1 MYVVTGMFQR
11 QTIFME
17 RFASQFTVQFLI
29 LGGCA
34 LFVLY
39 LAGIPLLLL
48 LYGSIRSAPIGE
60 PGAVYTIQNYLKAY
74 FDKEFYSLFLNSLYF
89 ATGTCLLT
97 FLIGTFLA
105 WVSER
110 TNTPGKKIIV
120 IMALIPFI
128 IPGILTTISWILL
141 LSPKIGL
148 INLVV
153 KDLLDLE
160 AGPFSVYS
168 MWGMIWAESM
178 HLFPL
183 VFLLMSAAFRNMD
196 TSLEEAALVAGSST
210 FGTFKRVTLP
220 LMRPAMF
227 GVLLIIFI
235 RGIEAFEVPAL
246 VGVPA
251 KISVFTTKIFL
262 AIHQYPSD
270 FGLAGAYAVTLL
282 SISTVGVLLYGRI
295 TRREERYATV
305 TGKGYRPRVIDL
317 GTWRWVTCGAAFLI
331 FFFAVLLPVLV
342 LLWSS
347 FVPFYGV
354 PSRELIGKMTLAN
367 YHYIFNY
374 PLAVTAFKNSIYLS
388 IGSATL
394 VMLLTSIIAWVTV
407 KSKLP
412 GRTLLDNMTF
422 IPIAVPGI
430 VLGVSLIWVYL
441 TLPIPIYGT
450 IWVLLLAYITK
461 FMPYGIRAAS
471 ASMIQINK
479 ELEEAS
485 FAAGGTWFQTFRRVI
500 LPLLMPGF
508 TAGWIY
514 ISIIAL
520 RELSTS
526 ILLYSH
532 ESVVLSIMA
541 FDLWEGGQYT
551 YVCAL
556 GVVMVLVLI
565 AMAIIARTVGGKVG
579 IVG

>member
-1 MYVVTGMFQR
+1 MGS
-11 QTIFME
+11 
-17 RFASQFTVQFLI
+17 RFNSQSLI
-29 LGGCA
+29 LIGCTA
-34 LFVLY
+34 FVLY
-39 LAGIPLLLL
+39 LAGIPLLML

-60 PGAVYTIQNYLKAY
+60 PGATYTLQNYVKAY
-74 FDKEFYSLFLNSLYF
+74 FDKEFYLLLGNSIYYAL
-89 ATGTCLLT
+89 GTCSLT

-110 TNTPGKKIIV
+110 TNTPFKKLFIV
-120 IMALIPFI
+120 MSLIPFI
-128 IPGILTTISWILL
+128 IPGILSTISWILL

-148 INLVV
+148 INIVV
-153 KDLLDLE
+153 KELLGLE
-160 AGPFSVYS
+160 SAPFNVYS
-168 MWGMIWAESM
+168 MWGMIWAESI
-178 HLFPL
+178 HLYPL

-196 TSLEEAALVAGSST
+196 TSLEEAALTAGSST
-210 FGTFKRVTLP
+210 LQTFWRVTLP

-227 GVLLIIFI
+227 SVLLINFI

-246 VGVPA
+246 IGVPA

-262 AIHQYPSD
+262 AIHQFPSD

-282 SISTVGVLLYGRI
+282 VISTVGVLIYGRI

-317 GTWRWVTCGAAFLI
+317 GGWKYLTLGISFLV
-331 FFFAVLLPVLV
+331 FLLAVILPVFV

-347 FVPFYGV
+347 FIPYYGV
-354 PSRELIGKMTLAN
+354 PSRELMQKMTWAN
-367 YHYIFNY
+367 YQYILNY
-374 PLAVTAFKNSIYLS
+374 PLAWTAFKNSFYLS
-388 IGSATL
+388 VGTATL
-394 VMLLTSIIAWVTV
+394 VMLLTSVIAWITV
-407 KSKLP
+407 KTKLP
-412 GRTLLDNMTF
+412 GRGFLDTMTF
-422 IPIAVPGI
+422 IPIAMPGI

-450 IWVLLLAYITK
+450 IWVLLLAYMTK
-461 FMPYGIRAAS
+461 YIPYGIRASS

-485 FAAGGTWFQTFRRVI
+485 LTAGGTWFQTFRKII

-526 ILLYSH
+526 ILLYSYN
-532 ESVVLSIMA
+532 STVLSIMA

-556 GVVMVLVLI
+556 GVMMVLLLV
-565 AMAIIARTVGGKVG
+565 AMAATARTLGAKIG
-579 IVG
+579 IAE

>member
-1 MYVVTGMFQR
+1 MGN
-11 QTIFME
+11 
-17 RFASQFTVQFLI
+17 RFSSQSLI
-29 LGGCA
+29 LVGCT

-39 LAGIPLLLL
+39 LAGIPLVML

-60 PGAVYTIQNYLKAY
+60 PGAHFTIANYIKAY
-74 FDKEFYSLFLNSLYF
+74 VDKEFYLLLLNSVYY
-89 ATGTCLLT
+89 AIGTCTLT

-110 TNTPGKKIIV
+110 TNTPFKKLFV
-120 IMALIPFI
+120 VMSLIPFI
-128 IPGILTTISWILL
+128 IPGILSTISWILL

-148 INLVV
+148 INIVV
-153 KDLLDLE
+153 KEALGLE
-160 AGPFSVYS
+160 SAPFNVYS
-168 MWGMIWAESM
+168 MWGMIWAESI
-178 HLFPL
+178 HLYPL

-196 TSLEEAALVAGSST
+196 TSLEEAALTAGSST
-210 FGTFKRVTLP
+210 AQTFYKVTLP
-220 LMRPAMF
+220 LMRPAMVS
-227 GVLLIIFI
+227 VLLINFI

-246 VGVPA
+246 IGVPA

-262 AIHQYPSD
+262 AIHQFPSD

-282 SISTVGVLLYGRI
+282 CISTIGVLIYGKI

-317 GTWRWVTCGAAFLI
+317 GNWKYLTLGIAILI
-331 FFFAVLLPVLV
+331 FLLAVILPIFV

-347 FVPFYGV
+347 FIPYYGV
-354 PSRELIGKMTLAN
+354 PSWELAAKMTWAN
-367 YHYIFNY
+367 YIYIMNY
-374 PLAVTAFKNSIYLS
+374 PLAATAFKNSFYLS
-388 IGSATL
+388 VGTATL
-394 VMLLTSIIAWVTV
+394 VMLLTSVIAWITV
-407 KSKLP
+407 KTKLP
-412 GRTLLDNMTF
+412 GRAFLDTMCF
-422 IPIAVPGI
+422 IPIAMPGI

-450 IWVLLLAYITK
+450 IWVLLLAYMTK
-461 FMPYGIRAAS
+461 YIPYGIRAAS

-485 FAAGGTWFQTFRRVI
+485 FTAGGTWSQTFRKII

-526 ILLYSH
+526 ILLYSYN
-532 ESVVLSIMA
+532 STVLSIMA

-556 GVVMVLVLI
+556 GVMMVLLLVT
-565 AMAIIARTVGGKVG
+565 MAAIARKLGAKIG
-579 IVG
+579 IAE

>member
-1 MYVVTGMFQR
+1 MGS
-11 QTIFME
+11 
-17 RFASQFTVQFLI
+17 RFNSQSLI
-29 LGGCA
+29 LIACTA
-34 LFVLY
+34 FVLY
-39 LAGIPLLLL
+39 LAGIPLLML

-60 PGAVYTIQNYLKAY
+60 PGATYTIQNYTKAY
-74 FDKEFYSLFLNSLYF
+74 FDKEFYLLLGNSVYYAL
-89 ATGTCLLT
+89 GTCTLT

-110 TNTPGKKIIV
+110 TNTPLKKLFIV
-120 IMALIPFI
+120 MSLIPFI
-128 IPGILTTISWILL
+128 IPGILSTISWILL

-148 INLVV
+148 INIAIKQVFG
-153 KDLLDLE
+153 LE
-160 AGPFSVYS
+160 SAPFNVYS
-168 MWGMIWAESM
+168 MWGMIWAESI
-178 HLFPL
+178 HLYPL

-196 TSLEEAALVAGSST
+196 TSLEEAALTAGSST
-210 FGTFKRVTLP
+210 IETFWRVTLP

-227 GVLLIIFI
+227 SVLLINFI

-246 VGVPA
+246 IGVPA

-262 AIHQYPSD
+262 AIHQFPSD

-282 SISTVGVLLYGRI
+282 VISTVGVLIYGRI
-295 TRREERYATV
+295 TRREERFATV

-317 GTWRWVTCGAAFLI
+317 GKWKYATLAISFVIFLL
-331 FFFAVLLPVLV
+331 AVILPVFV

-347 FVPFYGV
+347 FIPYYGV
-354 PSRELIGKMTLAN
+354 PSKELMHKMTWAN
-367 YHYIFNY
+367 YQYILNY
-374 PLAVTAFKNSIYLS
+374 PLALTAFKNSFYLS
-388 IGSATL
+388 VGSATL
-394 VMLLTSIIAWVTV
+394 VMLLTSVIAWITV
-407 KSKLP
+407 KTKLP
-412 GRTLLDNMTF
+412 GRAFLDNMTF
-422 IPIAVPGI
+422 IPIAMPGI

-450 IWVLLLAYITK
+450 IWVLLLAYMTK
-461 FMPYGIRAAS
+461 YIPYGIRAAS

-485 FAAGGTWFQTFRRVI
+485 LTAGGTWFQTFRKII

-526 ILLYSH
+526 ILLYSYN
-532 ESVVLSIMA
+532 STVLSIMA

-556 GVVMVLVLI
+556 GVLMVLMLVIMAAAARKLGAKIGI
-565 AMAIIARTVGGKVG
+565 AE
-579 IVG
+579 

>member
-1 MYVVTGMFQR
+1 MGNRVS
-11 QTIFME
+11 
-17 RFASQFTVQFLI
+17 SQSLI
-29 LGGCA
+29 LVGCT

-39 LAGIPLLLL
+39 LAGVPLLML

-60 PGAVYTIQNYLKAY
+60 PGATYTIQNYVKAY
-74 FDKEFYSLFLNSLYF
+74 FDKEFYLLLLNSVYYAL
-89 ATGTCLLT
+89 GTCTLT

-110 TNTPGKKIIV
+110 TNTPFKKLFV
-120 IMALIPFI
+120 VMSLIPFI
-128 IPGILTTISWILL
+128 IPGILSTISWILL

-148 INLVV
+148 INIVV
-153 KDLLDLE
+153 KDILRLE
-160 AGPFSVYS
+160 SAPFNVYS
-168 MWGMIWAESM
+168 MWGMIWAESI
-178 HLFPL
+178 HLYPL

-196 TSLEEAALVAGSST
+196 TSLEEAALASGSST
-210 FGTFKRVTLP
+210 FQTFCHVTLP

-227 GVLLIIFI
+227 SLLLINFV

-246 VGVPA
+246 IGVPA

-262 AIHQYPSD
+262 AIHQFPSD

-282 SISTVGVLLYGRI
+282 AISTVGVLLYGKL
-295 TRREERYATV
+295 TRKEERYATV

-317 GTWRWVTCGAAFLI
+317 GSWKYLTLGISFLI
-331 FFFAVLLPVLV
+331 FFLAVILPVFV

-347 FVPFYGV
+347 FIPYYGV
-354 PSRELIGKMTLAN
+354 PSRELMAKMTWAN
-367 YHYIFNY
+367 YQYIINY
-374 PLAVTAFKNSIYLS
+374 PLALTAFKNSFYLS
-388 IGSATL
+388 VGSATL
-394 VMLLTSIIAWVTV
+394 VMLLTSVIAWITV
-407 KSKLP
+407 KTRLP
-412 GRTLLDNMTF
+412 GRALLDNMTF
-422 IPIAVPGI
+422 IPIAMPGI

-450 IWVLLLAYITK
+450 IWVLLLAYLTK

-485 FAAGGTWFQTFRRVI
+485 LTAGGTWFQTFRKVV

-526 ILLYSH
+526 ILLYSYN
-532 ESVVLSIMA
+532 STVLSIMA

-556 GVVMVLVLI
+556 GVLMVLLLI
-565 AMAIIARTVGGKVG
+565 AMAFTARKLGARIGIAE
-579 IVG
+579 

>member
-1 MYVVTGMFQR
+1 MGS
-11 QTIFME
+11 
-17 RFASQFTVQFLI
+17 RFNSQSLI
-29 LGGCA
+29 LVGCTA
-34 LFVLY
+34 LVLY
-39 LAGIPLLLL
+39 LAGIPLLML

-60 PGAVYTIQNYLKAY
+60 PGATYTIQNYVKAY
-74 FDKEFYSLFLNSLYF
+74 FDKEFYLLLLNSIYYAL
-89 ATGTCLLT
+89 GTCTLT

-110 TNTPGKKIIV
+110 TNTPLKKLFV
-120 IMALIPFI
+120 VMSLIPFI
-128 IPGILTTISWILL
+128 IPGILSTISWILL

-148 INLVV
+148 INIAIRDILG
-153 KDLLDLE
+153 LE
-160 AGPFSVYS
+160 TAPFNVYS
-168 MWGMIWAESM
+168 MWGMIWTESI
-178 HLFPL
+178 HLYPL

-196 TSLEEAALVAGSST
+196 TSLEEASLTAGSST
-210 FGTFKRVTLP
+210 FQTFFRVTLP

-227 GVLLIIFI
+227 SVLLINFV

-246 VGVPA
+246 IGVPA

-262 AIHQYPSD
+262 AIHQFPSD

-282 SISTVGVLLYGRI
+282 VISTIGVLIYGRI

-317 GTWRWVTCGAAFLI
+317 GGWKYLTLGIACLI
-331 FFFAVLLPVLV
+331 FLLAVILPIFV

-347 FVPFYGV
+347 FIPYYGV
-354 PSRELIGKMTLAN
+354 PSRELMQKMTWAN
-367 YHYIFNY
+367 YQYIINY
-374 PLAVTAFKNSIYLS
+374 PLAMTAFKNSFYLS
-388 IGSATL
+388 VGSATL
-394 VMLLTSIIAWVTV
+394 VMLLTSVIAWITV
-407 KSKLP
+407 KTKLP
-412 GRTLLDNMTF
+412 GRAFLDNMTF
-422 IPIAVPGI
+422 IPIAMPGI

-450 IWVLLLAYITK
+450 IWVLLLAYMTK
-461 FMPYGIRAAS
+461 YIPYGIRAAS

-485 FAAGGTWFQTFRRVI
+485 FTAGGTWFQTFRKVI

-526 ILLYSH
+526 ILLYSYN
-532 ESVVLSIMA
+532 STVLSIMA

-556 GVVMVLVLI
+556 GVLMVLLLV
-565 AMAIIARTVGGKVG
+565 AMAFTARKLGAKIGIAE
-579 IVG
+579 

>member
-1 MYVVTGMFQR
+1 VRRFNS
-11 QTIFME
+11 QT
-17 RFASQFTVQFLI
+17 LI
-29 LGGCA
+29 LIGA
-34 LFVLY
+34 IAFVLY
-39 LAGIPLLLL
+39 LAGVPLVML
-48 LYGSIRSAPIGE
+48 LYGSVRSAPIGE
-60 PGAVYTIQNYLKAY
+60 PGATYTIQNYVKAY
-74 FDKEFYSLFLNSLYF
+74 FDKEFYFLLLNSIYYGL
-89 ATGTCLLT
+89 GTCTLT

-110 TNTPGKKIIV
+110 TNTPLKKLFV
-120 IMALIPFI
+120 VMSLIPFI
-128 IPGILTTISWILL
+128 IPGILSTISWILL

-153 KDLLDLE
+153 KDFLGLE
-160 AGPFSVYS
+160 SAPFNIYT
-168 MWGMIWAESM
+168 MWGMIWAESI
-178 HLFPL
+178 HLYPL

-196 TSLEEAALVAGSST
+196 TSLEEAALTAGSST
-210 FGTFKRVTLP
+210 FSTFCRVTLP

-227 GVLLIIFI
+227 SVLLINFI

-246 VGVPA
+246 IGVPA

-262 AIHQYPSD
+262 AIHQFPSD

-282 SISTVGVLLYGRI
+282 VISTTGVLIYGRI

-317 GTWRWVTCGAAFLI
+317 GVWKYLTLGVSFLI
-331 FFFAVLLPVLV
+331 FFLAVILPVFV

-347 FVPFYGV
+347 FIPYYGV
-354 PSRELIGKMTLAN
+354 PSRELMEKMTWAN
-367 YHYIFNY
+367 YQYILNY
-374 PLAVTAFKNSIYLS
+374 PLALTAFKNSFYLS
-388 IGSATL
+388 VGSATL
-394 VMLLTSIIAWVTV
+394 VMLLTSLIAWITV
-407 KSKLP
+407 KTKLP
-412 GRTLLDNMTF
+412 GRALLDNMTF
-422 IPIAVPGI
+422 IPIAMPGI

-485 FAAGGTWFQTFRRVI
+485 LTAGGTWFQTFRKVI

-526 ILLYSH
+526 ILLYSYN
-532 ESVVLSIMA
+532 STVLSIMA

-556 GVVMVLVLI
+556 GVLMVLLLVT
-565 AMAIIARTVGGKVG
+565 MAFVARKLGARVG
-579 IVG
+579 IAE

>member
-1 MYVVTGMFQR
+1 VRRFNS
-11 QTIFME
+11 QT
-17 RFASQFTVQFLI
+17 LI
-29 LGGCA
+29 LIGA
-34 LFVLY
+34 TLFVLY
-39 LAGIPLLLL
+39 LAGVPLLML

-60 PGAVYTIQNYLKAY
+60 PGATYTIQNYVKAY
-74 FDKEFYSLFLNSLYF
+74 FDREFYFLFLNSLYYGL
-89 ATGTCLLT
+89 GTCVIT

-110 TNTPGKKIIV
+110 TNTPFKKLFIV
-120 IMALIPFI
+120 MALIPFI
-128 IPGILTTISWILL
+128 IPGILSTISWILL

-148 INLVV
+148 INIVV
-153 KDLLDLE
+153 KQALGLE
-160 AGPFSVYS
+160 AAPFNIYS
-168 MWGMIWAESM
+168 MWGMIWAESI
-178 HLFPL
+178 HLYPL

-196 TSLEEAALVAGSST
+196 TSLEEAALASGSST
-210 FGTFKRVTLP
+210 FTTFKRITLP

-227 GVLLIIFI
+227 SVLLIIFI

-246 VGVPA
+246 IGVPA

-262 AIHQYPSD
+262 AIHQFPSD

-282 SISTVGVLLYGRI
+282 VISTTGVLIYGKI
-295 TRREERYATV
+295 TRGEERYATV

-317 GTWRWVTCGAAFLI
+317 GAWKYLTCAICFAIFLL
-331 FFFAVLLPVLV
+331 AVILPVFV

-347 FVPFYGV
+347 VIPYYGV
-354 PSRELIGKMTLAN
+354 PSRELMAKMTLAN
-367 YHYIFNY
+367 FHYILNY
-374 PLAVTAFKNSIYLS
+374 PLALTAFKNSFYLS
-388 IGSATL
+388 VGSATL
-394 VMLLTSIIAWVTV
+394 VMLLTSIIAWITV
-407 KSKLP
+407 KTKLP
-412 GRTLLDNMTF
+412 GRALLDNMTF
-422 IPIAVPGI
+422 VPIAMPGI

-485 FAAGGTWFQTFRRVI
+485 LTAGGTWFQTFRKVI

-508 TAGWIY
+508 IAGWIY

-526 ILLYSH
+526 ILLYSYN
-532 ESVVLSIMA
+532 STVLSIMA

-556 GVVMVLVLI
+556 GVLMVMLLV
-565 AMAIIARTVGGKVG
+565 AMAYTARRLGARIGIAE
-579 IVG
+579 

>member
-1 MYVVTGMFQR
+1 MGSRVN
-11 QTIFME
+11 
-17 RFASQFTVQFLI
+17 SQSLI
-29 LGGCA
+29 LAGCI

-39 LAGIPLLLL
+39 LAGVPLVML

-60 PGAVYTIQNYLKAY
+60 PGATYTIQNYIKAY
-74 FDKEFYSLFLNSLYF
+74 FDKEFYLLLLNSVYYAL
-89 ATGTCLLT
+89 GTCTLT
-97 FLIGTFLA
+97 FIIGTFLA

-110 TNTPGKKIIV
+110 TNTPLKKLFV
-120 IMALIPFI
+120 VMSLIPFI
-128 IPGILTTISWILL
+128 IPGILSTISWILL

-148 INLVV
+148 INIVV
-153 KDLLDLE
+153 KEVLGLE
-160 AGPFSVYS
+160 SAPFNVYS
-168 MWGMIWAESM
+168 MWGMIWAEAI
-178 HLFPL
+178 HLYPL
-183 VFLLMSAAFRNMD
+183 VFLLMSASFRNMD
-196 TSLEEAALVAGSST
+196 TSLEEAALTAGSST
-210 FGTFKRVTLP
+210 WQTFCRVTLP

-227 GVLLIIFI
+227 SVLLINFV

-246 VGVPA
+246 IGVPA

-262 AIHQYPSD
+262 AIHQFPSD

-282 SISTVGVLLYGRI
+282 AISTVGVLIYGRI
-295 TRREERYATV
+295 TRREERFATV

-317 GTWRWVTCGAAFLI
+317 GAWKYVTLGISFLI
-331 FFFAVLLPVLV
+331 FFLAVILPVFV

-347 FVPFYGV
+347 FIPYYGV
-354 PSRELIGKMTLAN
+354 PSYELMAKMTWAN
-367 YHYIFNY
+367 YQYIINY
-374 PLAVTAFKNSIYLS
+374 PLALTAFKNSFYLS
-388 IGSATL
+388 VGSATL
-394 VMLLTSIIAWVTV
+394 VMLLTSIISWITV
-407 KSKLP
+407 KTKLP
-412 GRTLLDNMTF
+412 GRALLDNMTF
-422 IPIAVPGI
+422 IPIAMPGI

-485 FAAGGTWFQTFRRVI
+485 LTAGGTWFQTFRKVI

-526 ILLYSH
+526 ILLYSYN
-532 ESVVLSIMA
+532 STVLSIMA
-541 FDLWEGGQYT
+541 FDRWEGGQYT

-556 GVVMVLVLI
+556 GVLMVLLLI
-565 AMAIIARTVGGKVG
+565 TMAFTARRLGAKIGIAE
-579 IVG
+579 

>member
-1 MYVVTGMFQR
+1 MGN
-11 QTIFME
+11 
-17 RFASQFTVQFLI
+17 RFNSQSLI
-29 LGGCA
+29 LVGCT

-39 LAGIPLLLL
+39 LAGVPLLML

-60 PGAVYTIQNYLKAY
+60 PGAHFTIANYVKAY
-74 FDKEFYSLFLNSLYF
+74 VDKEFYLLLLNSVYY
-89 ATGTCLLT
+89 AIGTCTLT

-110 TNTPGKKIIV
+110 TNTPFKKLFMV
-120 IMALIPFI
+120 MSLIPFI
-128 IPGILTTISWILL
+128 IPGILSTISWILL

-148 INLVV
+148 INIVV
-153 KDLLDLE
+153 KEALGLE
-160 AGPFSVYS
+160 AAPFNVYS
-168 MWGMIWAESM
+168 MWGMIWAESI
-178 HLFPL
+178 HLYPL

-196 TSLEEAALVAGSST
+196 TSLEEAALTAGSST
-210 FGTFKRVTLP
+210 FQTFRTVTLP
-220 LMRPAMF
+220 LMRPAMVS
-227 GVLLIIFI
+227 VLLINFI

-246 VGVPA
+246 IGVPA

-262 AIHQYPSD
+262 AIHQFPSD

-282 SISTVGVLLYGRI
+282 AISTAGVLIYGKI

-317 GTWRWVTCGAAFLI
+317 GNWKWLTLGISFLVFFLAVILPI
-331 FFFAVLLPVLV
+331 FV

-347 FVPFYGV
+347 FIPYYGV
-354 PSRELIGKMTLAN
+354 PSWELAGKMTWSN
-367 YHYIFNY
+367 YHYILNY
-374 PLAVTAFKNSIYLS
+374 PLAATAFKNSFYLS
-388 IGSATL
+388 VGTATL
-394 VMLLTSIIAWVTV
+394 VMLLTSVIAWITV
-407 KSKLP
+407 KTKLP
-412 GRTLLDNMTF
+412 GRAFLDTMCF
-422 IPIAVPGI
+422 IPIAMPGI

-450 IWVLLLAYITK
+450 IWVLLLAYMTK
-461 FMPYGIRAAS
+461 YIPYGIRAAS

-485 FAAGGTWFQTFRRVI
+485 FTAGGTWFQTFWKII

-526 ILLYSH
+526 ILLYSYN
-532 ESVVLSIMA
+532 STVLSIMA

-556 GVVMVLVLI
+556 GVLMVLLLVTMAMVARKLGAKIGI
-565 AMAIIARTVGGKVG
+565 AE
-579 IVG
+579 

>member
-1 MYVVTGMFQR
+1 MR
-11 QTIFME
+11 RLNSQT
-17 RFASQFTVQFLI
+17 LI
-29 LGGCA
+29 LIGA
-34 LFVLY
+34 ILFVLY
-39 LAGIPLLLL
+39 LAGVPLVML

-60 PGAVYTIQNYLKAY
+60 PGATYTIQNYVKAY
-74 FDKEFYSLFLNSLYF
+74 FDKEFYLLLLNSVYYAL
-89 ATGTCLLT
+89 GTCSLT
-97 FLIGTFLA
+97 FLLGTFLA

-110 TNTPGKKIIV
+110 TNTPFKKLFV
-120 IMALIPFI
+120 VMSLIPFI
-128 IPGILTTISWILL
+128 IPGILSTISWILL

-148 INLVV
+148 INLAV
-153 KDLLDLE
+153 KGALGLE
-160 AGPFSVYS
+160 SAPFNVYS
-168 MWGMIWAESM
+168 MWGMIWAESI
-178 HLFPL
+178 HLYPL

-196 TSLEEAALVAGSST
+196 TSLEEAALTAGSST
-210 FGTFKRVTLP
+210 FQTFCKVTLP

-227 GVLLIIFI
+227 SVLLINFV

-246 VGVPA
+246 IGVPA

-262 AIHQYPSD
+262 AIHQFPSD

-282 SISTVGVLLYGRI
+282 AISTTGVIIYGRI

-317 GTWRWVTCGAAFLI
+317 GAWKFVTLGISFLI
-331 FFFAVLLPVLV
+331 FFLAVILPVFV

-347 FVPFYGV
+347 FIPYYGV
-354 PSRELIGKMTLAN
+354 PSIELMEKMTFAN
-367 YHYIFNY
+367 YQYIINY
-374 PLAVTAFKNSIYLS
+374 PLALTAFKNSFYLS
-388 IGSATL
+388 VGSATL
-394 VMLLTSIIAWVTV
+394 VMFLTSIIAWITV
-407 KSKLP
+407 KTKLP
-412 GRTLLDNMTF
+412 GRALLDNMTF
-422 IPIAVPGI
+422 IPIAMPGI

-471 ASMIQINK
+471 ASMIQINN
-479 ELEEAS
+479 ELQEAS
-485 FAAGGTWFQTFRRVI
+485 FTAGGTWSQTFRKII

-526 ILLYSH
+526 ILLYSYN
-532 ESVVLSIMA
+532 STVLSIMA

-556 GVVMVLVLI
+556 GVLMVLLLLT
-565 AMAIIARTVGGKVG
+565 MAAVARKLGAKVG
-579 IVG
+579 IAE

>member
-1 MYVVTGMFQR
+1 MGSRFNS
-11 QTIFME
+11 QT
-17 RFASQFTVQFLI
+17 LI
-29 LGGCA
+29 LIGCTA
-34 LFVLY
+34 FILY
-39 LAGIPLLLL
+39 LAGVPLVML

-60 PGAVYTIQNYLKAY
+60 PGATFTIQNYVKAY
-74 FDKEFYSLFLNSLYF
+74 FDKEFYLLFLNSIYYAL
-89 ATGTCLLT
+89 GTCGLT
-97 FLIGTFLA
+97 FLLGTFLA

-110 TNTPGKKIIV
+110 TNTPFKKLFV
-120 IMALIPFI
+120 VMSLIPFI
-128 IPGILTTISWILL
+128 IPGILSTISWILL

-148 INLVV
+148 INIVL
-153 KDLLDLE
+153 KELLGLE
-160 AGPFSVYS
+160 SAPFNIYS
-168 MWGMIWAESM
+168 MWGMIWAESI
-178 HLFPL
+178 HLYPL

-196 TSLEEAALVAGSST
+196 TSLEEAALTAGSST
-210 FGTFKRVTLP
+210 LQTFCRVTLP

-227 GVLLIIFI
+227 SVLLINFI

-246 VGVPA
+246 IGVPA

-262 AIHQYPSD
+262 AIHQFPSD

-282 SISTVGVLLYGRI
+282 AISAIGVLVYGRI

-317 GTWRWVTCGAAFLI
+317 GGWKYVTLGISFVI
-331 FFFAVLLPVLV
+331 FFLAVIMPVFV

-347 FVPFYGV
+347 FIPYYGV
-354 PSRELIGKMTLAN
+354 PSRELMQKLTFAN
-367 YHYIFNY
+367 YHYILNY
-374 PLAVTAFKNSIYLS
+374 PLALTAFKNSFYLS
-388 IGSATL
+388 VGSATL
-394 VMLLTSIIAWVTV
+394 VMLLTSVIAWITV
-407 KSKLP
+407 KTKLP
-412 GRTLLDNMTF
+412 GRSLLDTMTF
-422 IPIAVPGI
+422 IPIAMPGI

-450 IWVLLLAYITK
+450 LWVLLLAYMTK
-461 FMPYGIRAAS
+461 YIPYGIRAAS

-485 FAAGGTWFQTFRRVI
+485 LTAGGTWFQTFRKII

-526 ILLYSH
+526 ILLYSYN
-532 ESVVLSIMA
+532 STVLSIMA

-556 GVVMVLVLI
+556 GVMMVMLLV
-565 AMAIIARTVGGKVG
+565 AMAAVARKLGAKIGIAA
-579 IVG
+579 

>member
-1 MYVVTGMFQR
+1 LVAAT
-11 QTIFME
+11 
-17 RFASQFTVQFLI
+17 
-29 LGGCA
+29 

-39 LAGIPLLLL
+39 LAGVPLLML
-48 LYGSIRSAPIGE
+48 LYGSVRSAPIGE
-60 PGAVYTIQNYLKAY
+60 PGAAFTIQNYVKAY
-74 FDKEFYSLFLNSLYF
+74 FDKEFYLLFLNSLHY
-89 ATGTCLLT
+89 ALGTCVVT

-105 WVSER
+105 WVTER
-110 TNTPGKKIIV
+110 TNTPFKKLFMV
-120 IMALIPFI
+120 MALIPFI
-128 IPGILTTISWILL
+128 IPGILSTISWILL

-148 INLVV
+148 INIVV
-153 KDLLDLE
+153 KELLGLD
-160 AGPFSVYS
+160 AAPFNVYS
-168 MWGMIWAESM
+168 MWGMIWAEAI
-178 HLFPL
+178 HLYPL

-196 TSLEEAALVAGSST
+196 TSLEEAALTAGSST
-210 FGTFKRVTLP
+210 FTTFRRVTLP

-227 GVLLIIFI
+227 SVLLIVFI

-246 VGVPA
+246 IGVPA

-262 AIHQYPSD
+262 AIHQFPSD
-270 FGLAGAYAVTLL
+270 FGLAGSYAVTLL
-282 SISTVGVLLYGRI
+282 AISTVGVLIYGRI

-317 GTWRWVTCGAAFLI
+317 GGWKYVTCAISFFIFLL
-331 FFFAVLLPVLV
+331 AVILPVFV

-347 FVPFYGV
+347 FIPYYGV
-354 PSRELIGKMTLAN
+354 PSRELMSKMTLAN
-367 YHYIFNY
+367 FQYILSY
-374 PLAVTAFKNSIYLS
+374 PLALTAFKNSFYLS
-388 IGSATL
+388 VGSATL

-407 KSKLP
+407 KTKLP
-412 GRTLLDNMTF
+412 GRALLDNMTF
-422 IPIAVPGI
+422 IPIAMPGI

-471 ASMIQINK
+471 ASMIQINR

-485 FAAGGTWFQTFRRVI
+485 LTAGGTWFQTFRKVI

-526 ILLYSH
+526 ILLYSYN
-532 ESVVLSIMA
+532 STVLSIMA

-556 GVVMVLVLI
+556 GVLMVLLLVMMAFTARKLGAKIGI
-565 AMAIIARTVGGKVG
+565 AE
-579 IVG
+579 

>member
-1 MYVVTGMFQR
+1 MRRFNS
-11 QTIFME
+11 QT
-17 RFASQFTVQFLI
+17 LI
-29 LGGCA
+29 LIGA
-34 LFVLY
+34 TVFVLY
-39 LAGIPLLLL
+39 LAGVPLVML

-60 PGAVYTIQNYLKAY
+60 PGATFTLQNYVKAY
-74 FDKEFYSLFLNSLYF
+74 FDREFYLLFLNSIYYGL
-89 ATGTCLLT
+89 GTCIVT
-97 FLIGTFLA
+97 FLIGTYLA

-110 TNTPGKKIIV
+110 TNTPFKKLFV
-120 IMALIPFI
+120 VMALIPFI
-128 IPGILTTISWILL
+128 IPGILSTISWILL

-148 INLVV
+148 INLVI
-153 KDLLDLE
+153 KELLGLE
-160 AGPFSVYS
+160 SAPFNIYS
-168 MWGMIWAESM
+168 MWGMIWAESI
-178 HLFPL
+178 HLYPL

-196 TSLEEAALVAGSST
+196 TSLEEAALTAGSST
-210 FGTFKRVTLP
+210 FTTFRKVTLP

-227 GVLLIIFI
+227 SVLLVIFI

-262 AIHQYPSD
+262 AIHQFPSD

-282 SISTVGVLLYGRI
+282 LISTTGVLIYGRI

-317 GTWRWVTCGAAFLI
+317 GGWKYVTCAISCLI
-331 FFFAVLLPVLV
+331 FLLAVVFPVFV

-347 FVPFYGV
+347 FIPYYGV
-354 PSRELIGKMTLAN
+354 PSRELMGKMTWAN
-367 YHYIFNY
+367 FHYILNY
-374 PLAVTAFKNSIYLS
+374 PLALTAFKNSFYLS
-388 IGSATL
+388 VGSATV
-394 VMLLTSIIAWVTV
+394 VMLLTSVIAWITV
-407 KSKLP
+407 KTKLP
-412 GRTLLDNMTF
+412 GRALLDNMTF
-422 IPIAVPGI
+422 IPIAMPGI

-485 FAAGGTWFQTFRRVI
+485 FTAGGTWFQTFRKVI

-526 ILLYSH
+526 ILLYSYN
-532 ESVVLSIMA
+532 STVLSIMA

-556 GVVMVLVLI
+556 GVLMVLLLL
-565 AMAIIARTVGGKVG
+565 AMAFTARKLGAKIGIAE
-579 IVG
+579 

>member
-1 MYVVTGMFQR
+1 VRRFNS
-11 QTIFME
+11 QT
-17 RFASQFTVQFLI
+17 LI
-29 LGGCA
+29 LIGA
-34 LFVLY
+34 TLFVLY
-39 LAGIPLLLL
+39 LAGVPLLML
-48 LYGSIRSAPIGE
+48 LYGSLRSAPIGE
-60 PGAVYTIQNYLKAY
+60 PGATYTFQNYVKAY
-74 FDKEFYSLFLNSLYF
+74 FDREFYFLFLNSIYYAL
-89 ATGTCLLT
+89 GTCALT
-97 FLIGTFLA
+97 FLIGTYLA

-110 TNTPGKKIIV
+110 TNTPFKKLFV
-120 IMALIPFI
+120 VMSLIPFI
-128 IPGILTTISWILL
+128 IPGILSTIAWILL

-153 KDLLDLE
+153 KELLRLE
-160 AGPFSVYS
+160 SAPFNIYS
-168 MWGMIWAESM
+168 MWGMIWAESI
-178 HLFPL
+178 HLYPL

-196 TSLEEAALVAGSST
+196 TSLEEAALAAGSST
-210 FGTFKRVTLP
+210 FATFRRITLP

-227 GVLLIIFI
+227 SVLLIVFI

-246 VGVPA
+246 IGVPA
-251 KISVFTTKIFL
+251 RISVFTTKIFL
-262 AIHQYPSD
+262 AIHQFPSD

-282 SISTVGVLLYGRI
+282 AISTVGVLIYGKI
-295 TRREERYATV
+295 TRKEERYATV

-317 GTWRWVTCGAAFLI
+317 GGWKYVTCAVSFLI
-331 FFFAVLLPVLV
+331 FLLAVLFPAFV

-347 FVPFYGV
+347 FIPYYGV
-354 PSRELIGKMTLAN
+354 PSRELMAKMTWAN
-367 YHYIFNY
+367 FDYILNY
-374 PLAVTAFKNSIYLS
+374 PLALTAFKNSFYLS
-388 IGSATL
+388 VGSATL
-394 VMLLTSIIAWVTV
+394 VMLLTSIIAWITV
-407 KSKLP
+407 KTKLP
-412 GRTLLDNMTF
+412 GRALLDNMTF
-422 IPIAVPGI
+422 IPIAMPGI

-485 FAAGGTWFQTFRRVI
+485 LTAGGTWFQTFRKVI

-526 ILLYSH
+526 ILLYSYN
-532 ESVVLSIMA
+532 STVLSIMA

-556 GVVMVLVLI
+556 GVLMVLLLV
-565 AMAIIARTVGGKVG
+565 AMAVTARKLGARIGIAE
-579 IVG
+579 

>member
-1 MYVVTGMFQR
+1 MRRFNS
-11 QTIFME
+11 QT
-17 RFASQFTVQFLI
+17 LI
-29 LGGCA
+29 LIGA
-34 LFVLY
+34 ILFVLY
-39 LAGIPLLLL
+39 LAGVPLVML

-60 PGAVYTIQNYLKAY
+60 PGAAYTIQNYVKAY
-74 FDKEFYSLFLNSLYF
+74 FEKEFYFLLLNSIYYGI
-89 ATGTCLLT
+89 GTCTLT

-110 TNTPGKKIIV
+110 TNTPLKKLFIV
-120 IMALIPFI
+120 MSLIPFI
-128 IPGILTTISWILL
+128 IPGILSTISWILL

-148 INLVV
+148 INIVV
-153 KDLLDLE
+153 KGILGLE
-160 AGPFSVYS
+160 SAPFNIYS
-168 MWGMIWAESM
+168 MWGMIWAESI
-178 HLFPL
+178 HLYPL

-196 TSLEEAALVAGSST
+196 TSLEEAALTAGSST
-210 FGTFKRVTLP
+210 FQTFCRVTLP

-227 GVLLIIFI
+227 SVLLINFI

-246 VGVPA
+246 IGVPA

-262 AIHQYPSD
+262 AIHQFPSD

-282 SISTVGVLLYGRI
+282 AISTTGVLIYGRI

-317 GTWRWVTCGAAFLI
+317 GAWKYVTLAVSFLI
-331 FFFAVLLPVLV
+331 FFLAVILPVFV

-347 FVPFYGV
+347 FIPYYGV
-354 PSRELIGKMTLAN
+354 PSRELMEKMTWAN
-367 YHYIFNY
+367 YQYILNY
-374 PLAVTAFKNSIYLS
+374 PLALTAFKNSFYLS
-388 IGSATL
+388 VGSATL
-394 VMLLTSIIAWVTV
+394 VMLLTSIIAWITV

-412 GRTLLDNMTF
+412 GRALLDNMTF
-422 IPIAVPGI
+422 IPIAMPGI

-485 FAAGGTWFQTFRRVI
+485 LTAGGTWFQTFRKVV

-508 TAGWIY
+508 IAGWIY

-526 ILLYSH
+526 ILLYSYN
-532 ESVVLSIMA
+532 STVLSIMA

-556 GVVMVLVLI
+556 GVLMVLLLV
-565 AMAIIARTVGGKVG
+565 AMAFTARKLGARVG
-579 IVG
+579 IAE

>member
-1 MYVVTGMFQR
+1 MGS
-11 QTIFME
+11 
-17 RFASQFTVQFLI
+17 RFNSQSLI
-29 LGGCA
+29 LIGCTA
-34 LFVLY
+34 FVLY
-39 LAGIPLLLL
+39 LAGIPLLML

-60 PGAVYTIQNYLKAY
+60 PGATYTLQNYVKAY
-74 FDKEFYSLFLNSLYF
+74 FDKEFYLLLGNSVYYAL
-89 ATGTCLLT
+89 GTCSLT

-110 TNTPGKKIIV
+110 TNTPFKKLFIV
-120 IMALIPFI
+120 MSLIPFI
-128 IPGILTTISWILL
+128 IPGILSTISWILL

-148 INLVV
+148 INIVV
-153 KDLLDLE
+153 KQLLGLE
-160 AGPFSVYS
+160 SAPFNVYS
-168 MWGMIWAESM
+168 MWGMIWAESI
-178 HLFPL
+178 HLYPL

-196 TSLEEAALVAGSST
+196 TSLEEAALTAGSST
-210 FGTFKRVTLP
+210 LQTFWRVTLP

-227 GVLLIIFI
+227 SVLLINFI

-246 VGVPA
+246 IGVPA

-262 AIHQYPSD
+262 AIHQFPSD

-282 SISTVGVLLYGRI
+282 VISTVGVLIYGRI

-317 GTWRWVTCGAAFLI
+317 GGWKYLTLGISFLV
-331 FFFAVLLPVLV
+331 FLLAVILPVFV

-347 FVPFYGV
+347 FIPYYGV
-354 PSRELIGKMTLAN
+354 PSRELMQKMTWAN
-367 YHYIFNY
+367 YQYILNY
-374 PLAVTAFKNSIYLS
+374 PLAWTAFKNSFYLS
-388 IGSATL
+388 VGTATL
-394 VMLLTSIIAWVTV
+394 VMLLTSVIAWITV
-407 KSKLP
+407 KTKLP
-412 GRTLLDNMTF
+412 GRGFLDTMTF
-422 IPIAVPGI
+422 IPIAMPGI

-450 IWVLLLAYITK
+450 IWVLLLAYMTK
-461 FMPYGIRAAS
+461 YIPYGIRASS

-485 FAAGGTWFQTFRRVI
+485 LTAGGTWFQTFRKII

-526 ILLYSH
+526 ILLYSYN
-532 ESVVLSIMA
+532 STVLSIMA

-556 GVVMVLVLI
+556 GVMMVLLLV
-565 AMAIIARTVGGKVG
+565 AMAATARKLGAKIGIAE
-579 IVG
+579 

>member
-1 MYVVTGMFQR
+1 MGRLVN
-11 QTIFME
+11 
-17 RFASQFTVQFLI
+17 SQSLI
-29 LGGCA
+29 LIGCS

-39 LAGIPLLLL
+39 LAGVPLVML

-60 PGAVYTIQNYLKAY
+60 PGATYTLDNYVKAY
-74 FDKEFYSLFLNSLYF
+74 FDREFYLLFWNSLKYAF
-89 ATGTCLLT
+89 GTCAIS
-97 FLIGTFLA
+97 FLIGTYLA
-105 WVSER
+105 WINER
-110 TNTPGKKIIV
+110 TNTPFKKV
-120 IMALIPFI
+120 FVVMALIPFI
-128 IPGILTTISWILL
+128 IPGILSTIAWILL

-153 KDLLDLE
+153 KAALGLE
-160 AGPFSVYS
+160 AAPFNIYS
-168 MWGMIWAESM
+168 TGGMVWAEAI
-178 HLFPL
+178 HLYPL
-183 VFLLMSAAFRNMD
+183 VFLLMSASFRNMD
-196 TSLEEAALVAGSST
+196 TSLEEAALTAGSST
-210 FGTFKRVTLP
+210 FTTFWKVTLP

-227 GVLLIIFI
+227 GVLLVMFI

-262 AIHQYPSD
+262 AIHQFPSD

-282 SISTVGVLLYGRI
+282 LISATGVLIYQRV
-295 TRREERYATV
+295 TRKEERFATV

-317 GTWRWVTCGAAFLI
+317 GPWKYLTCATAFFI
-331 FFFAVLLPVLV
+331 FLLAVVFPVFI

-347 FVPFYGV
+347 FIPYYGI
-354 PSRELIGKMTLAN
+354 PSMELVAKLTLAN
-367 YHYIFNY
+367 YQYVLTY
-374 PLAVTAFKNSIYLS
+374 PLALTAFKNSFYLS
-388 IGSATL
+388 VSSSTL
-394 VMLLTSIIAWVTV
+394 VMLLTSVIAWITV

-412 GRTLLDNMTF
+412 GRVFLDNLTF
-422 IPIAVPGI
+422 IPIAMPGI

-461 FMPYGIRAAS
+461 FMPYGIRASS

-485 FAAGGTWFQTFRRVI
+485 LTSGGTWLQTFTKII

-508 TAGWIY
+508 VAGWIY
-514 ISIIAL
+514 ISIISL

-526 ILLYSH
+526 ILLYSYN
-532 ESVVLSIMA
+532 STVLSIMA

-556 GVVMVLVLI
+556 GVLMVLLLVV
-565 AMAIIARTVGGKVG
+565 MAFIARKLGAKVG
-579 IVG
+579 IAE

>member
-1 MYVVTGMFQR
+1 MAS
-11 QTIFME
+11 
-17 RFASQFTVQFLI
+17 RFNSQSLI
-29 LGGCA
+29 LIGCS

-39 LAGIPLLLL
+39 LAGVPLLML

-60 PGAVYTIQNYLKAY
+60 PGAHYTIANYIKAY
-74 FDKEFYSLFLNSLYF
+74 VDKEFYLLLLNSVYY
-89 ATGTCLLT
+89 AIGTCTLT

-110 TNTPGKKIIV
+110 TNTPFKKLFV
-120 IMALIPFI
+120 VMSLIPFI
-128 IPGILTTISWILL
+128 IPGILSTISWILL

-148 INLVV
+148 INIVL
-153 KDLLDLE
+153 KELLRLE
-160 AGPFSVYS
+160 AAPFNIYS
-168 MWGMIWAESM
+168 MWGMIWAESI
-178 HLFPL
+178 HLYPL

-196 TSLEEAALVAGSST
+196 TSLEEAALTAGSST
-210 FGTFKRVTLP
+210 LQTFCKVTLP
-220 LMRPAMF
+220 LMRPAMVS
-227 GVLLIIFI
+227 VLLINFI

-246 VGVPA
+246 IGVPA

-262 AIHQYPSD
+262 AIHQFPSD

-282 SISTVGVLLYGRI
+282 AISTVGVLIYGKI

-317 GTWRWVTCGAAFLI
+317 GNWKYLTLGISFLI
-331 FFFAVLLPVLV
+331 FLLAVILPIFV

-347 FVPFYGV
+347 FIPYYGV
-354 PSRELIGKMTLAN
+354 PSWELAAKMTWGN
-367 YHYIFNY
+367 YHYILNY
-374 PLAVTAFKNSIYLS
+374 PLAATAFKNSFYLS
-388 IGSATL
+388 VGSATL
-394 VMLLTSIIAWVTV
+394 VMLLTSVIAWITV
-407 KSKLP
+407 KTKLP
-412 GRTLLDNMTF
+412 GRAFLDTMTF
-422 IPIAVPGI
+422 VPIAMPGI

-450 IWVLLLAYITK
+450 IWVLLLAYMTK
-461 FMPYGIRAAS
+461 YIPYGIRAAS

-485 FAAGGTWFQTFRRVI
+485 LTAGGTWFQTFRKII

-526 ILLYSH
+526 ILLYSYN
-532 ESVVLSIMA
+532 STVLSIMA

-556 GVVMVLVLI
+556 GVLMVLLLVT
-565 AMAIIARTVGGKVG
+565 MAAIARKLGAKVG
-579 IVG
+579 IAE

>member
-1 MYVVTGMFQR
+1 MG
-11 QTIFME
+11 
-17 RFASQFTVQFLI
+17 RFVNSQSLI
-29 LGGCA
+29 LIGCS

-39 LAGIPLLLL
+39 LAGVPLVML

-60 PGAVYTIQNYLKAY
+60 PGAAYTLDNYVKAY
-74 FDKEFYSLFLNSLYF
+74 FDREFYLLFWNSLKYAF
-89 ATGTCLLT
+89 GTCAIS
-97 FLIGTFLA
+97 FLIGTYLA
-105 WVSER
+105 WINER
-110 TNTPGKKIIV
+110 TNTPFKKV
-120 IMALIPFI
+120 FVVMALIPFI
-128 IPGILTTISWILL
+128 IPGILSTIAWILL

-153 KDLLDLE
+153 KGALGLE
-160 AGPFSVYS
+160 SSPFNIYS
-168 MWGMIWAESM
+168 MGGMVWAEAI
-178 HLFPL
+178 HLYPL
-183 VFLLMSAAFRNMD
+183 VFLLMSASFRNMD
-196 TSLEEAALVAGSST
+196 TSLEEAALTAGSST
-210 FGTFKRVTLP
+210 FTTFWKVTLP

-227 GVLLIIFI
+227 GVLLVMFI
-235 RGIEAFEVPAL
+235 RGMEAFEVPAL

-262 AIHQYPSD
+262 AIHQFPSD

-282 SISTVGVLLYGRI
+282 LISATGVLIYQRV
-295 TRREERYATV
+295 TRKEERFATV

-317 GTWRWVTCGAAFLI
+317 GPWKYATCATAFFI
-331 FFFAVLLPVLV
+331 FLLAVIFPVFI

-347 FVPFYGV
+347 FIPYYGI
-354 PSRELIGKMTLAN
+354 PSMELVAKLTLAN
-367 YHYIFNY
+367 YQYVLTY
-374 PLAVTAFKNSIYLS
+374 PLALTAFKNSFYLS
-388 IGSATL
+388 VGSATL
-394 VMLLTSIIAWVTV
+394 VMLLTSVIAWITV

-412 GRTLLDNMTF
+412 GRVFLDNLTF
-422 IPIAVPGI
+422 IPIAMPGI

-485 FAAGGTWFQTFRRVI
+485 LTSGGTWLQTFTKI
-500 LPLLMPGF
+500 LLPLLMPGF
-508 TAGWIY
+508 VAGWIY
-514 ISIIAL
+514 ISIISL

-526 ILLYSH
+526 ILLYSYN
-532 ESVVLSIMA
+532 STVLSIMA

-556 GVVMVLVLI
+556 GVLMVLLLVV
-565 AMAIIARTVGGKVG
+565 MAFIARKLGAKVG
-579 IVG
+579 IAE

>member
-1 MYVVTGMFQR
+1 MVS
-11 QTIFME
+11 
-17 RFASQFTVQFLI
+17 RFNSQSLI
-29 LGGCA
+29 LVGCT

-39 LAGIPLLLL
+39 LAGIPLVML

-60 PGAVYTIQNYLKAY
+60 PGATYTIQNYVKAY
-74 FDKEFYSLFLNSLYF
+74 FDREFYLLLLNSVYY
-89 ATGTCLLT
+89 AIGTCTLT

-110 TNTPGKKIIV
+110 TNTPFKKLFV
-120 IMALIPFI
+120 VMSLIPFI
-128 IPGILTTISWILL
+128 IPGILSTISWILL

-148 INLVV
+148 INIVV
-153 KDLLDLE
+153 KELLRLE
-160 AGPFSVYS
+160 SAPFNVYS
-168 MWGMIWAESM
+168 MWGMIFAEAI
-178 HLFPL
+178 HLYPL

-196 TSLEEAALVAGSST
+196 TSLEEAALTAGSST
-210 FGTFKRVTLP
+210 LQTFCRVTLP

-227 GVLLIIFI
+227 SVLLINFI

-246 VGVPA
+246 IGVPA

-262 AIHQYPSD
+262 AIHQFPSD

-282 SISTVGVLLYGRI
+282 AISTVGVLIYGRI

-317 GTWRWVTCGAAFLI
+317 GGWKYVTLGISFLI
-331 FFFAVLLPVLV
+331 FFLAVILPVFV

-347 FVPFYGV
+347 FIPYYGV
-354 PSRELIGKMTLAN
+354 PSRELMEKMTFAN
-367 YHYIFNY
+367 YQYILNY
-374 PLAVTAFKNSIYLS
+374 PLALTAFKNSFYLS
-388 IGSATL
+388 VGSATL
-394 VMLLTSIIAWVTV
+394 VMLLTSVIAWITV
-407 KSKLP
+407 KTKLP
-412 GRTLLDNMTF
+412 GRGLLDTVTF
-422 IPIAVPGI
+422 IPIAMPGI

-461 FMPYGIRAAS
+461 FMPYGVRAAS

-485 FAAGGTWFQTFRRVI
+485 LTAGGTWFQTFRKVV

-526 ILLYSH
+526 ILLYSYN
-532 ESVVLSIMA
+532 STVLSIMA

-556 GVVMVLVLI
+556 GVLMVLLLV
-565 AMAIIARTVGGKVG
+565 AMAFTARKLGAKVG
-579 IVG
+579 IAE

>member
-1 MYVVTGMFQR
+1 VRRFNS
-11 QTIFME
+11 QT
-17 RFASQFTVQFLI
+17 LI
-29 LGGCA
+29 LIGA
-34 LFVLY
+34 TLFVLY
-39 LAGIPLLLL
+39 LAGVPLLML

-60 PGAVYTIQNYLKAY
+60 PGATYTLQNYVKAY
-74 FDKEFYSLFLNSLYF
+74 FDREFYFLFLNSLYYGL
-89 ATGTCLLT
+89 GTCVIT

-110 TNTPGKKIIV
+110 TNTPFKKLFIV
-120 IMALIPFI
+120 MALIPFI
-128 IPGILTTISWILL
+128 IPGILSTISWILL

-148 INLVV
+148 INIVV
-153 KDLLDLE
+153 KQALGLE
-160 AGPFSVYS
+160 TAPFNIYS
-168 MWGMIWAESM
+168 MWGMIWAESI
-178 HLFPL
+178 HLYPL

-196 TSLEEAALVAGSST
+196 TSLEEAALAAGSST
-210 FGTFKRVTLP
+210 FTTFKRITLP

-227 GVLLIIFI
+227 SVLLIIFI

-246 VGVPA
+246 IGVPA

-262 AIHQYPSD
+262 AIHQFPSD

-282 SISTVGVLLYGRI
+282 VISTTGVLIYGKI
-295 TRREERYATV
+295 TRGEERYATV

-317 GTWRWVTCGAAFLI
+317 GVWRYLTCAICFAIFLL
-331 FFFAVLLPVLV
+331 AVILPVFV

-347 FVPFYGV
+347 VIPYYGV
-354 PSRELIGKMTLAN
+354 PSRELMAKMTLAN
-367 YHYIFNY
+367 FHYILNY
-374 PLAVTAFKNSIYLS
+374 PLALTAFKNSFYLS
-388 IGSATL
+388 VGSATL
-394 VMLLTSIIAWVTV
+394 VMMLTSIIAWITV
-407 KSKLP
+407 KTKLP
-412 GRTLLDNMTF
+412 GRALLDNMTF
-422 IPIAVPGI
+422 VPIAMPGI

-485 FAAGGTWFQTFRRVI
+485 LTAGGTWFQTFRKVI

-508 TAGWIY
+508 IAGWIY

-526 ILLYSH
+526 ILLYSYN
-532 ESVVLSIMA
+532 STVLSIMA

-556 GVVMVLVLI
+556 GVLMVMLLV
-565 AMAIIARTVGGKVG
+565 AMAYTARRLGARIGIAE
-579 IVG
+579 

>member
-1 MYVVTGMFQR
+1 FNS
-11 QTIFME
+11 QT
-17 RFASQFTVQFLI
+17 LI
-29 LGGCA
+29 LIGA
-34 LFVLY
+34 TLFVLY
-39 LAGIPLLLL
+39 LAGVPLLML

-60 PGAVYTIQNYLKAY
+60 PAATFTLQNYVKVY
-74 FDKEFYSLFLNSLYF
+74 FDRDFYFLFLNSIYYGV
-89 ATGTCLLT
+89 GTCVVT

-110 TNTPGKKIIV
+110 TNTPFKKLFV
-120 IMALIPFI
+120 VMALIPFI
-128 IPGILTTISWILL
+128 IPGILSTISWILL

-153 KDLLDLE
+153 KNALGLE
-160 AGPFSVYS
+160 TAPFNIYS
-168 MWGMIWAESM
+168 MGGMIWAEAI
-178 HLFPL
+178 HLYPL
-183 VFLLMSAAFRNMD
+183 VFLLMSASFRNMD
-196 TSLEEAALVAGSST
+196 TSLEEAALTAGSST
-210 FGTFKRVTLP
+210 FTTLRRVTLP

-227 GVLLIIFI
+227 GVLLVMFV

-262 AIHQYPSD
+262 AIHQFPSD

-282 SISTVGVLLYGRI
+282 IISGGGVLIYQRV
-295 TRREERYATV
+295 TRRTERFATV

-317 GTWRWVTCGAAFLI
+317 GPWKWVTCFIAFLI
-331 FFFAVLLPVLV
+331 FLLAVIMPVFI

-347 FVPFYGV
+347 FIPFYGI
-354 PSRELIGKMTLAN
+354 PSRELLAKVTWAN
-367 YHYIFNY
+367 YHYVLTY
-374 PLAVTAFKNSIYLS
+374 PLALTAFKNSFILS
-388 IGSATL
+388 VGSATL
-394 VMLLTSIIAWVTV
+394 VMLLTSVIAWITV
-407 KSKLP
+407 KSKIP
-412 GRTLLDNMTF
+412 GCVFLDNLAF
-422 IPIAVPGI
+422 IPIAMPGI

-461 FMPYGIRAAS
+461 FMPYGIRSAS
-471 ASMIQINK
+471 ATMIQINK

-485 FAAGGTWFQTFRRVI
+485 MASGGTWFQTFRKII

-508 TAGWIY
+508 VAGWIY
-514 ISIIAL
+514 ISIISL

-526 ILLYSH
+526 ILLYSYN
-532 ESVVLSIMA
+532 STVLSIMA

-556 GVVMVLVLI
+556 GVLMVLLLVTMAFVARKLGARIGI
-565 AMAIIARTVGGKVG
+565 AE
-579 IVG
+579 

>member
-1 MYVVTGMFQR
+1 MRKYFSAQS
-11 QTIFME
+11 I
-17 RFASQFTVQFLI
+17 I
-29 LGGCA
+29 LVACS

-39 LAGIPLLLL
+39 LAGIPLVML
-48 LYGSIRSAPIGE
+48 LYGSLRSAPIGE
-60 PGAVYTIQNYLKAY
+60 PGATYTIQNYIKAY
-74 FDKEFYSLFLNSLYF
+74 VDREFYLLFLNSLYF
-89 ATGTCLLT
+89 ALGCCILT
-97 FLIGTFLA
+97 FSIGTYLA

-110 TNTPGKKIIV
+110 TNTPLKKLFV
-120 IMALIPFI
+120 VMALIPFI
-128 IPGILTTISWILL
+128 IPGILSTISWILL

-148 INLVV
+148 INVV
-153 KDLLDLE
+153 LKQLLGLE
-160 AGPFSVYS
+160 QAPFNVYS
-168 MWGMIWAESM
+168 MWGMIWAESI
-178 HLFPL
+178 HDYPL

-196 TSLEEAALVAGSST
+196 TSLEEAALSAGSST
-210 FGTFKRVTLP
+210 FTTFKRITLP

-227 GVLLIIFI
+227 SVMLIIFV
-235 RGIEAFEVPAL
+235 RAIESFEVPAL
-246 VGVPA
+246 IGVPA

-262 AIHQYPSD
+262 AIHQFPSD

-282 SISTVGVLLYGRI
+282 VISTAGVLIYGRI

-317 GTWRWVTCGAAFLI
+317 GPWKYLTCATAVLI
-331 FFFAVLLPVLV
+331 FSLAVIFPVFV

-347 FVPFYGV
+347 FIPYYGI
-354 PSRELIGKMTLAN
+354 PSQELMSKMTLAN
-367 YHYIFNY
+367 YKYVLNY
-374 PLAVTAFKNSIYLS
+374 PLALTAFKNSFYLS
-388 IGSATL
+388 VGSATL
-394 VMLLTSIIAWVTV
+394 VMLLTSVIAWITV

-412 GRTLLDNMTF
+412 GRALLDNMTF
-422 IPIAVPGI
+422 IPIAMPGI

-450 IWVLLLAYITK
+450 IWVLLLAYMTK

-471 ASMIQINK
+471 ASMVQINK

-485 FAAGGTWFQTFRRVI
+485 LASGGTWLQTFRKVL

-508 TAGWIY
+508 VAGWIY

-526 ILLYSH
+526 ILLYSYD
-532 ESVVLSIMA
+532 STVLSIMA

-556 GVVMVLVLI
+556 GVLMVLVLV
-565 AMAIIARTVGGKVG
+565 AMAYVARKFGAKMGIAQ
-579 IVG
+579 

>member
-1 MYVVTGMFQR
+1 VRRFNS
-11 QTIFME
+11 QT
-17 RFASQFTVQFLI
+17 LI
-29 LGGCA
+29 LIGA
-34 LFVLY
+34 TLFVLY
-39 LAGIPLLLL
+39 LAGVPLVML

-60 PGAVYTIQNYLKAY
+60 PGAAYTLDNYVKAY
-74 FDKEFYSLFLNSLYF
+74 FDKEFYLLLLNSIYYGL
-89 ATGTCLLT
+89 GTCALT
-97 FLIGTFLA
+97 FVIGTYLA

-110 TNTPGKKIIV
+110 TNTPLKKIFV
-120 IMALIPFI
+120 VMSLIPFI
-128 IPGILTTISWILL
+128 IPGILSTISWILL

-148 INLVV
+148 INLMV
-153 KDLLDLE
+153 KDVLGLE
-160 AGPFSVYS
+160 STPFNIYS
-168 MWGMIWAESM
+168 MWGMIWAEAI
-178 HLFPL
+178 HLYPL

-196 TSLEEAALVAGSST
+196 TSLEEAALTAGSST
-210 FGTFKRVTLP
+210 FTTLRRVTLP

-227 GVLLIIFI
+227 SVLLINFV

-246 VGVPA
+246 IGVPA

-262 AIHQYPSD
+262 AIHQFPSD

-282 SISTVGVLLYGRI
+282 AISTTGVLIYGRI

-317 GTWRWVTCGAAFLI
+317 GPWKYFTLGISFVIFLL
-331 FFFAVLLPVLV
+331 AVILPVFV

-347 FVPFYGV
+347 FIPYYGV
-354 PSRELIGKMTLAN
+354 PSRELMAKMTWAN
-367 YHYIFNY
+367 YYYILNY
-374 PLAVTAFKNSIYLS
+374 PLALTAFKNSFYLS
-388 IGSATL
+388 VGSATL
-394 VMLLTSIIAWVTV
+394 VMLLTSIIAWITV
-407 KSKLP
+407 KTRLP
-412 GRTLLDNMTF
+412 GRGLLDNMTF
-422 IPIAVPGI
+422 IPIAMPGI

-485 FAAGGTWFQTFRRVI
+485 LAAGGTWFQTFRKVI

-526 ILLYSH
+526 ILLYSYN
-532 ESVVLSIMA
+532 STVLSIMA

-556 GVVMVLVLI
+556 GVLMVLLLI
-565 AMAIIARTVGGKVG
+565 TMAFVARKLGAKIGIAE
-579 IVG
+579 

>member
-1 MYVVTGMFQR
+1 
-11 QTIFME
+11 
-17 RFASQFTVQFLI
+17 
-29 LGGCA
+29 

-39 LAGIPLLLL
+39 LAGVPLVML

-60 PGAVYTIQNYLKAY
+60 PGAAFTLQNYVKAY
-74 FDKEFYSLFLNSLYF
+74 FDKEFYFLLLNSIYYGI
-89 ATGTCLLT
+89 GTCALT

-110 TNTPGKKIIV
+110 TNTPLKKIFV
-120 IMALIPFI
+120 VMSLIPFI
-128 IPGILTTISWILL
+128 IPGILSTISWILL
-141 LSPKIGL
+141 LSPRIGL
-148 INLVV
+148 INIVV
-153 KDLLDLE
+153 KELLRLE
-160 AGPFSVYS
+160 SAPFNIYS
-168 MWGMIWAESM
+168 MWGMIWAEAI
-178 HLFPL
+178 HLYPL

-196 TSLEEAALVAGSST
+196 TSLEEAALTAGSST
-210 FGTFKRVTLP
+210 WQTFCRVTLP

-227 GVLLIIFI
+227 SVLLINFI

-246 VGVPA
+246 IGVPA

-262 AIHQYPSD
+262 AIHQFPSD

-282 SISTVGVLLYGRI
+282 AISTTGVLIYGRI

-317 GTWRWVTCGAAFLI
+317 GGWRYFTLGMSFLI
-331 FFFAVLLPVLV
+331 FFLAVILPVFV

-347 FVPFYGV
+347 FIPYYGV
-354 PSRELIGKMTLAN
+354 PSRELMEKMTFAN
-367 YHYIFNY
+367 YHYILNY
-374 PLAVTAFKNSIYLS
+374 PLALTAFKNSFYLS
-388 IGSATL
+388 VGSATL
-394 VMLLTSIIAWVTV
+394 VMLLTSMIAWVTV
-407 KSKLP
+407 KTKLP
-412 GRTLLDNMTF
+412 GRALLDNMTF
-422 IPIAVPGI
+422 IPIAMPGI

-485 FAAGGTWFQTFRRVI
+485 LTAGGTWFQTFRKVV

-526 ILLYSH
+526 ILLYSYN
-532 ESVVLSIMA
+532 STVLSIMA

-556 GVVMVLVLI
+556 GVLMVLLLI
-565 AMAIIARTVGGKVG
+565 AMAFTARKLGARIGIAN
-579 IVG
+579 

>member
-1 MYVVTGMFQR
+1 MGS
-11 QTIFME
+11 
-17 RFASQFTVQFLI
+17 RFNSQSLI
-29 LGGCA
+29 LVGCTA
-34 LFVLY
+34 FVLY
-39 LAGIPLLLL
+39 LAGIPLLML

-60 PGAVYTIQNYLKAY
+60 PGATYTIQNYVKAY
-74 FDKEFYSLFLNSLYF
+74 FDKEFYLLLLNSVYYAL
-89 ATGTCLLT
+89 GTCTLT

-110 TNTPGKKIIV
+110 TNTPFKKLFV
-120 IMALIPFI
+120 VMSLIPFI
-128 IPGILTTISWILL
+128 IPGILSTISWILL

-148 INLVV
+148 INIVV
-153 KDLLDLE
+153 KEALGLE
-160 AGPFSVYS
+160 AAPFNVYS
-168 MWGMIWAESM
+168 MWGMIWAEAI
-178 HLFPL
+178 HLYPL

-196 TSLEEAALVAGSST
+196 TSLEEASLTAGSST
-210 FGTFKRVTLP
+210 FQTFYRVTLP

-227 GVLLIIFI
+227 SVLLINFV

-246 VGVPA
+246 IGVPA

-262 AIHQYPSD
+262 AIHQFPSD

-282 SISTVGVLLYGRI
+282 VISTVGVLIYGRI
-295 TRREERYATV
+295 TRKEERYATV

-317 GTWRWVTCGAAFLI
+317 GGWKYLTLGISFVI
-331 FFFAVLLPVLV
+331 FFLAVILPIFV

-347 FVPFYGV
+347 FIPYYGV
-354 PSRELIGKMTLAN
+354 PSKELMQKMTWAN
-367 YHYIFNY
+367 YQYILNY
-374 PLAVTAFKNSIYLS
+374 PLALTAFKNSFYLS
-388 IGSATL
+388 VGSATL
-394 VMLLTSIIAWVTV
+394 VMLLTSVIAWITV
-407 KSKLP
+407 KTKLP
-412 GRTLLDNMTF
+412 GRAFLDNMTF
-422 IPIAVPGI
+422 IPIAMPGI

-450 IWVLLLAYITK
+450 IWVLLLAYMTK
-461 FMPYGIRAAS
+461 YIPYGIRAAS

-485 FAAGGTWFQTFRRVI
+485 FTAGGTWFQTFRKVI

-526 ILLYSH
+526 ILLYSYN
-532 ESVVLSIMA
+532 STVLSIMA

-556 GVVMVLVLI
+556 GVLMVLLLV
-565 AMAIIARTVGGKVG
+565 AMAFTARKLGAKIGIAE
-579 IVG
+579 